1 MIFRDRVGGGGK
13 EKSAFPMAGR
23 IGCGFELRP
32 LLLAAAIAGE
42 GNAKAPS
49 QAAGNTLSLLGMS
62 VDEAG
67 VGGSCVRVMVD
78 KGSMR

>member
-23 IGCGFELRP
+23 IGWGFELRP
-32 LLLAAAIAGE
+32 WLFPAAIAGE

-49 QAAGNTLSLLGMS
+49 QAAGSPLSLLEMS
-62 VDEAG
+62 AEEAG
-67 VGGSCVRVMVD
+67 VGGSCTRVIVD
-78 KGSMR
+78 EGSMR